1 MKLNKVYEV
10 NIYELCKELGV
21 KPWDF
26 PFHKKDDKYFDDM
39 TLHCDNKSYQWYLD
53 HSDIYSKPEMK
64 NILKA
69 VELLRNSYGVYCD
82 VIVGETP
89 QL

>member
-10 NIYELCKELGV
+10 NIYELCEELGV
-21 KPWDF
+21 NPWDF
-26 PFHKKDDKYFDDM
+26 PFHKKDDKYFNDM

-53 HSDIYSKPEMK
+53 HSDIYSKPGMK
-64 NILKA
+64 NIVKA

-82 VIVGETP
+82 VIAGEF
-89 QL
+89 